1 MSLTLYYHPLASF
14 CWKVL
19 IALYENDTPF
29 ERVIVDLGND
39 TSRNAFLK
47 IWPMGKFPVIRD
59 SAHDLV
65 LPESAI
71 AIEYLD
77 THFPGRTTF
86 IPRNNDLARR
96 VRLLDQLL
104 DRYVHEP
111 MQKMVADRIRP
122 EGSQDP
128 YGVEQA
134 RGTLVRAY
142 PVIESELAGDGWAV
156 GDMFTLADCSAF
168 PALFYANKV
177 EPFAGRH
184 PKLARYLERLHARP
198 SIARTF
204 DEARPYMP
212 MFPFYKPEEDA

>member
-19 IALYENDTPF
+19 IALYENGTPF
-29 ERVIVDLGND
+29 ERVIVDLGD
-39 TSRNAFLK
+39 ETSRNAFLK
-47 IWPMGKFPVIRD
+47 IWPMGKFPVIQDR
-59 SAHDLV
+59 ARNLI
-65 LPESAI
+65 LPESAV

-77 THFPGRTTF
+77 THFPGPTRF
-86 IPRNNDLARR
+86 IPRVPDLARR
-96 VRLLDQLL
+96 VRLLDQLF
-104 DRYVHEP
+104 DHYVHEP
-111 MQKMVADRIRP
+111 MQKIVTDRIRP
-122 EGSQDP
+122 EGSHDP
-128 YGVEQA
+128 YGVERA
-134 RGTLVRAY
+134 RETLNTAY
-142 PVIESELAGDGWAV
+142 PMIENEIAGDGWAT
-156 GDMFTLADCSAF
+156 GDAFTLADCSAF

-177 EPFAGRH
+177 EPFAGKH

>member
-29 ERVIVDLGND
+29 ERVIVDLGD
-39 TSRNAFLK
+39 ETSRNAFLK
-47 IWPMGKFPVIRD
+47 VWAMGKFPVVQDRARD
-59 SAHDLV
+59 LI

-77 THFPGRTTF
+77 TCFPGRTVF
-86 IPRNNDLARR
+86 IPGDADLGRR
-96 VRLLDQLL
+96 ARLLDQLF

-111 MQKMVADRIRP
+111 MQKIVTDRIRP

-128 YGVEQA
+128 YGVERA
-134 RGTLVRAY
+134 REMLATAY
-142 PVIESELAGDGWAV
+142 PMIEGEIAWDGWAT
-156 GDMFTLADCSAF
+156 GDAFTLADCSAF

-177 EPFAGRH
+177 EPFAGKH

-198 SIARTF
+198 AIARTF
-204 DEARPYMP
+204 EEAQPYMP